1 MLLRAA
7 GLRHYRVEGL
17 NADRRCPWM
26 DLNELQKNW
35 HELGKIAVWF
45 KDKSSL
51 PASVQF
57 EVAVPTW
64 IGYPYFATKS

>member
-1 MLLRAA
+1 
-7 GLRHYRVEGL
+7 
-17 NADRRCPWM
+17 M